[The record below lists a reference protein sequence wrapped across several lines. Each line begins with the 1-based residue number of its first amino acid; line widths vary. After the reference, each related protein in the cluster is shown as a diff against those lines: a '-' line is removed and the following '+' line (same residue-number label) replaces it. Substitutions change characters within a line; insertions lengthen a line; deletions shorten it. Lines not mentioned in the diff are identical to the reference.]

1 MQSLYP
7 NSFIGERALKNNLEI
22 TNLGPKVVGS
32 ETNEIIAI
40 EFFHKKL
47 QTIIEEK
54 NSLHDIEFDVQMG
67 SGSFQLDTMTSVYRN
82 IQNFIVKLSPANTT
96 TTSSLLLNTHFD
108 SVPVSPG
115 GGDSCTMVAVM
126 LEVLRV
132 MSQFSTQF
140 EHSVIFLFNGA
151 EENGL
156 QASHLFITQHRWAK
170 DVQAYFNMDS
180 GGSGGKDIMFQSKG
194 IPWMMNIYNTLAPH
208 PLSTA
213 LAEELFQNRIIPSD
227 TDFRIFR
234 DFGKLAGKLFSN
246 FRWVTR
252 LALQRNLKTAT

>member
-1 MQSLYP
+1 M
-7 NSFIGERALKNNLEI
+7 KNNFEI
-22 TNLGPKVVGS
+22 TNIGPKVVGG
-32 ETNEIIAI
+32 ETNEVIAI
-40 EFFHKKL
+40 EFFQKKI

-54 NSLHDIEFDVQMG
+54 NSLHEIEFDVQMG

-82 IQNFIVKLSPANTT
+82 IQNFVVKLSPANLTS
-96 TTSSLLLNTHFD
+96 TSSLLLNTHYD
-108 SVPVSPG
+108 SVPISPG
-115 GGDSCTMVAVM
+115 GGDSCTMVVVM

-132 MSQFSTQF
+132 MSQYPTPF

-156 QASHLFITQHRWAK
+156 QASHMFITQHKWSQGI
-170 DVQAYFNMDS
+170 QAYFNMDS

-194 IPWMMNIYNTLAPH
+194 IPWMMNIYNSLAPH

-234 DFGKLAGKLFSN
+234 DFGKLAGKHDGDVIEFFIEIIVFIFCRNGFCVL
-246 FRWVTR
+246 RKR
-252 LALQRNLKTAT
+252 LCLPYVQ

>member
-7 NSFIGERALKNNLEI
+7 QSFIGERAMKNNIEI
-22 TNLGPKVVGS
+22 TNVGVKVVGS
-32 ETNEIIAI
+32 EINEVMAI
-40 EFFHKKL
+40 EFFHRKI
-47 QTIIEEK
+47 QTIIAEK
-54 NSLHDIEFDVQMG
+54 NPLHDIEFDIQIG

-82 IQNFIVKLSPANTT
+82 IQNFIVKLSPSNATT
-96 TTSSLLLNTHFD
+96 TNSLLLNTHYD
-108 SVPVSPG
+108 SVPISLG
-115 GGDSCTMVAVM
+115 GGDSCTMVSVM

-132 MSQFSTQF
+132 MSQYPTQF

-156 QASHLFITQHRWAK
+156 QASHMFITQHKWAN

-180 GGSGGKDIMFQSKG
+180 GGSGGKDIMFQSQG
-194 IPWMMNIYNTLAPH
+194 IPWMMNNYNTLAPH

-213 LAEELFQNRIIPSD
+213 LAEELFQNRVIPSD

-234 DFGKLAGKLFSN
+234 DFGKLPGK
-246 FRWVTR
+246 
-252 LALQRNLKTAT
+252 RNGKRMF

>member
-1 MQSLYP
+1 MKD
-7 NSFIGERALKNNLEI
+7 NIEI
-22 TNLGPKVVGS
+22 TNIGPKVVGS
-32 ETNEIIAI
+32 ETNEVVAI
-40 EFFHKKL
+40 EFFQKKI
-47 QTIIEEK
+47 QAIRKEK
-54 NSLHDIEFDVQMG
+54 NELHEIEFDVQMG

-82 IQNFIVKLSPANTT
+82 IQNFIVKLSPANVT

-108 SVPVSPG
+108 SVPISPG

-132 MSQFSTQF
+132 MSQYPTQF

-156 QASHLFITQHRWAK
+156 QASHLFITQHKWAY

-180 GGSGGKDIMFQSKG
+180 GGSGGKEIMFQSKG
-194 IPWMMNIYNTLAPH
+194 IPWMMKNYNTLAPH
-208 PLSTA
+208 PLATA
-213 LAEELFQNRIIPSD
+213 MAEELFQKRVIPSD

-234 DFGKLAGKLFSN
+234 DYGKLPGKI
-246 FRWVTR
+246 R
-252 LALQRNLKTAT
+252 TA